1 MTFYYVEFIASGL
14 YFCVLE
20 CVREFDVLGS
30 LFVGLYRRC
39 ENEIFFKI

>member
-1 MTFYYVEFIASGL
+1 MTFSDVDFTTFDV

-30 LFVGLYRRC
+30 LFVGLYSRRK
-39 ENEIFFKI
+39 NEIILKI